1 MKKTPYLPLAAVLGL
16 LAAGCTAT
24 VDPSVAIN
32 ARIQEKN
39 DTYVR
44 MTPVAQKTVQSG
56 TIVKGFTSDMVYM
69 ALGKPS
75 AVQTKDTSLGK
86 LQMWTYDVFQQQGV
100 TTKNNIN
107 NPNQRVY
114 TVMLTAT
121 NGAEVRSTIPQVQ
134 PVGSGF
140 GQSGASTMQPLDLPD
155 LQHDKLYVFFAN
167 DQVTE
172 IKYDGNGT

>member
-1 MKKTPYLPLAAVLGL
+1 MKKTSLLSFAAVLGL

-39 DTYVR
+39 DTYIR

-69 ALGKPS
+69 ALGKPA
-75 AVQTKDTSLGK
+75 AVKTKDTSLGK
-86 LQMWTYDVFQQQGV
+86 LEMWTYAVFTRPGISTQ
-100 TTKNNIN
+100 NNLN
-107 NPNQRVY
+107 HPDSPRY
-114 TVMLTAT
+114 TPMMTAT
-121 NGAEVRSTIPQVQ
+121 NAPDHGGPSATAPT
-134 PVGSGF
+134 GF
-140 GQSGASTMQPLDLPD
+140 GFGAGPGGSMLPLDVPD
-155 LQHDKLYVFFAN
+155 MKQDRLYVFFAN

>member
-16 LAAGCTAT
+16 LAAGCTAI

-69 ALGKPS
+69 ALGKP
-75 AVQTKDTSLGK
+75 ATVQTKDTSLGK
-86 LQMWTYDVFQQQGV
+86 LQMWTYVVFTSQGP
-100 TTKNNIN
+100 TAQHNLN
-107 NPNQRVY
+107 NPDTPGY
-114 TVMLTAT
+114 IPMLTAT
-121 NGAEVRSTIPQVQ
+121 NAPEHSGQPGATASMAF
-134 PVGSGF
+134 GF
-140 GQSGASTMQPLDLPD
+140 GASKGYSMGQLNVPD
-155 LQHDKLYVFFAN
+155 MKQDKLYVFFAN